1 MNFKNWLLLSEGSIK
16 IPYKV
21 IQPIVN
27 DYFDFYK
34 NVNLGKSKLRDEE
47 HIYTLDLSDTNYN
60 FPNIIPKLKVTYKG
74 IKGKNTIGGF
84 TPSKT
89 KIEYPPLPYNPTK
102 DPITVIGDIILKKD
116 LPSNESP
123 FKLIEHEVIH
133 FIQDL
138 ININMSHNKGIYK
151 NDGQLGSGKR
161 PDFGGSGPRKLTQ
174 DLMNKL
180 NVDFLGD
187 NKKHGRRIDHEK
199 IATEYQTN
207 LSSIIILLYQQFT
220 SKFLSGNLNPDYY
233 SYPYDIVKTIKTK
246 EDFEKNKDSIVEFL
260 NNQTA
265 KKKFIQKIDI
275 NKLTK
280 IKDFNKEL
288 YNWYLNEIYKNFV
301 IKDIEEHKLNQIV
314 DEYFFVKTK
323 SSNEDKYFANNI
335 SLRNFIKLFENTEY
349 RSSGSFSKSYIIHH
363 SNMMQY
369 MPTSKKIENVSSSY
383 FFDFAKRIIDK
394 TYQVKKNYG
403 DLKDYRYGPE
413 VTKKTINR
421 NDLKTIFNFIKKLKE
436 KSNTYSPEGFIGLE
450 ELSNEIATFLAED
463 ISWSY
468 EQHYRNKKID
478 KTPPTADDILKDFYE
493 L

>member
-27 DYFDFYK
+27 DYFDYYK
-34 NVNLGKSKLRDEE
+34 DVNLGKSNLRDKKKEY
-47 HIYTLDLSDTNYN
+47 ILDLSDTNYN

-74 IKGKNTIGGF
+74 IKDKTIIGGF

-89 KIEYPPLPYNPTK
+89 KIEYPPQIQLPYNPT
-102 DPITVIGDIILKKD
+102 ITVIGDIILKKD

-151 NDGQLGSGKR
+151 NSGKR

-180 NVDFLGD
+180 NVDFDGN
-187 NKKHGRRIDHEK
+187 NKFHGRKIDHEK

-207 LSSIIILLYQQFT
+207 LSSIIILLYQEFT
-220 SKFLSGNLNPDYY
+220 STFLSGNLNPDYY
-233 SYPYDIVKTIKTK
+233 SYPYDIIKNIKTK
-246 EDFEKNKDSIVEFL
+246 EDFEKNKDVIIEFL

-265 KKKFIQKIDI
+265 KKKFIKKIDI

-280 IKDFNKEL
+280 IKNFNKEL

-301 IKDIEEHKLNQIV
+301 IKDIEEYKLNQIV
-314 DEYFFVKTK
+314 DEYFFVKNK

-335 SLRNFIKLFENTEY
+335 TLRNFIKLFKNTD
-349 RSSGSFSKSYIIHH
+349 SNSYTINH
-363 SNMMQY
+363 SNFLQEI
-369 MPTSKKIENVSSSY
+369 PTSKIIENVNSSY
-383 FFDFAKRIIDK
+383 LFDFAKRIIDK
-394 TYQVKKNYG
+394 FYQVKTNDI
-403 DLKDYRYGPE
+403 DLKDYRYGQE
-413 VTKKTINR
+413 VSKKTINR

-436 KSNTYSPEGFIGLE
+436 KSNTYAPERFIGLE
-450 ELSNEIATFLAED
+450 ELSNELATFLAED
-463 ISWSY
+463 IAWSY
-468 EQHYRNKKID
+468 GQHYRNKKID

>member
-27 DYFDFYK
+27 DYFNYFKD
-34 NVNLGKSKLRDEE
+34 VNLGKSKLEYIE
-47 HIYTLDLSDTNYN
+47 KEYILDLSDTNYN
-60 FPNIIPKLKVTYKG
+60 FPNIIPKLNVTYKG
-74 IKGKNTIGGF
+74 TRGKAIGTF
-84 TPSKT
+84 DISKT
-89 KIEYPPLPYNPTK
+89 KIEYPPLPYNATK
-102 DPITVIGDIILKKD
+102 DPITVIGYINLKKN
-116 LPSNESP
+116 LSSNESP
-123 FKLIEHEVIH
+123 VELIEHEVIH
-133 FIQDL
+133 FIQNL

-199 IATEYQTN
+199 IPIEYQTN
-207 LSSIIILLYQQFT
+207 LSSIIISLYQQFT
-220 SKFLSGNLNPDYY
+220 STFLSGNLNPSYF

-246 EDFEKNKDSIVEFL
+246 EDFEKNKNVIIKFL
-260 NNQTA
+260 NNPIE
-265 KKKFIQKIDI
+265 KKKFIEKIDI

-280 IKDFNKEL
+280 IKNFNKKL
-288 YNWYLNEIYKNFV
+288 YNWYLQEIYKNFV
-301 IKDIEEHKLNQIV
+301 TKDIEEDKLNQIV
-314 DEYFFVKTK
+314 DEYFFVKNK

-335 SLRNFIKLFENTEY
+335 TLRNFIKLFENTEY
-349 RSSGSFSKSYIIHH
+349 QSSDSFSKSYIIHH

-369 MPTSKKIENVSSSY
+369 IPTSKKIENVSSSY

-403 DLKDYRYGPE
+403 DLNVYRYGPE
-413 VTKKTINR
+413 VSEKTINR
-421 NDLKTIFNFIKKLKE
+421 NNLKTIFNFIKKLK
-436 KSNTYSPEGFIGLE
+436 KTSNTYAPEGFIGLE

-468 EQHYRNKKID
+468 GQHYRNKKID
-478 KTPPTADDILKDFYE
+478 KEPPTADDILEDFYIE
-493 L
+493 